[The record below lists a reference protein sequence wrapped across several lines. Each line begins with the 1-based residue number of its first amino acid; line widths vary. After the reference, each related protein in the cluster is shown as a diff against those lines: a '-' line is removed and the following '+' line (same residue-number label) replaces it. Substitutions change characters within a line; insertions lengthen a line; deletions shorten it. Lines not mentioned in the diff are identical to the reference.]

1 MGELPMHI
9 DQLPKALDHGTSY
22 FPSQCDDNGY
32 EWDDLGSRTV
42 HDLRFNGC
50 DSDGTVP
57 PAEIQNLTSMQ
68 RYLQCHEQRAL
79 FNPGPAY
86 HRASVESKPYA
97 FHGIDLQ
104 APWSHKPVAPSVP
117 SPYGS
122 QVDHRSFIDQDS
134 LSSGSVWSPR
144 TSETYPDHE
153 TASDR
158 RLSTPCDALG
168 YGSDQHVHS
177 VGSNNSSGGNSNSYQ
192 VITPTDV
199 LRYPEEPTNAEADR
213 EDFFSEPTLQNG
225 AVNAPYY
232 NDAPTLAHCAVK
244 PARSIPEDEGI
255 GSSIN
260 DDSTDSACA
269 EDEDIA
275 MEDNDD
281 KDADYKPSKRAK
293 SSSNRG
299 TSKACNGSRSPIMPR
314 RSSGVR
320 PASNRVTK
328 GSPRSSTASPKRWNR
343 ASTNNSLAP
352 NPITAP
358 ESQLSPIIKIN
369 HNQNRCTRCPQSY
382 ASISTLNKHIQS
394 THTRP
399 FTCTFTR
406 YGCPST
412 FGSKNEWKRHVT
424 SQHLRPGVWR
434 CDIDRCV
441 PKASPSAR
449 RRPSTAELDSAAAA
463 TAETGGSWNEFNR
476 KDLFTQHVR
485 RMHGPPVSAARA
497 EKDAFETSLEGVRA
511 RCWRQLHPAPPRSV
525 CGFCSHVQQHG
536 RQEEDSPSAQLA
548 NIPSDNDGE
557 ETKPLVFEGKLAW
570 EERMEHVGRHL
581 EKQSCEEEEEDVGLR
596 EWMVKEGLMF
606 WERGAWRVVGIAEGK
621 KRGGRAVKAESGP
634 GDGEEDAEGEDE

>member
-1 MGELPMHI
+1 MHL
-9 DQLPKALDHGTSY
+9 DHLPKALDHGTSY
-22 FPSQCDDNGY
+22 FPSHCDDNCY
-32 EWDDLGSRTV
+32 EWDHLSSRTV
-42 HDLRFNGC
+42 HDIRFNGY
-50 DSDGTVP
+50 DSDGTIP
-57 PAEIQNLTSMQ
+57 LTDMHQPASMQ

-79 FNPGPAY
+79 FNPGPAC
-86 HRASVESKPYA
+86 HRASVESKPHA

-104 APWSHKPVAPSVP
+104 APWSHKPLAPSLP

-122 QVDHRSFIDQDS
+122 QIDHRSFIDQDS

-177 VGSNNSSGGNSNSYQ
+177 VGSNNNSGGHSNSYQ
-192 VITPTDV
+192 VITPSDV
-199 LRYPEEPTNAEADR
+199 LRYPEEPPNAEADR
-213 EDFFSEPTLQNG
+213 EDFFNEPTLQNG

-232 NDAPTLAHCAVK
+232 NDAPTLAHGPVK
-244 PARSIPEDEGI
+244 PARSILEDEGI

-260 DDSTDSACA
+260 DDSTDSAFP

-281 KDADYKPSKRAK
+281 KDTDYKPSKRTK
-293 SSSNRG
+293 SSSNRR
-299 TSKACNGSRSPIMPR
+299 TSKASNGSRSPTMLR

-320 PASNRVTK
+320 SASNRVSK
-328 GSPRSSTASPKRWNR
+328 GSSRSSAVSPKGWSR
-343 ASTNNSLAP
+343 APPNNSLAP

-358 ESQLSPIIKIN
+358 ESQTSPIIKIS
-369 HNQNRCTRCPQSY
+369 QDKNRCTRCPQSY
-382 ASISTLNKHIQS
+382 ASLSTLNKHIQS

-449 RRPSTAELDSAAAA
+449 RKSATVEPDSSTTV

-485 RMHGPPVSAARA
+485 RMHGPLASAPRA
-497 EKDAFETSLEGVRA
+497 EKDAFETSLEGVRS

-525 CGFCSHVQQHG
+525 CGFCSHAQQH
-536 RQEEDSPSAQLA
+536 RRLEDASPSAQLA
-548 NIPSDNDGE
+548 SSSSDNDGE
-557 ETKPLVFEGKLAW
+557 DIKPLVFEGKLAW

-581 EKQSCEEEEEDVGLR
+581 EKQSSEEEEEDLGLR
-596 EWMVKEGLMF
+596 DWMVKEGLMF

-621 KRGGRAVKAESGP
+621 KRGGRGVKAETGP